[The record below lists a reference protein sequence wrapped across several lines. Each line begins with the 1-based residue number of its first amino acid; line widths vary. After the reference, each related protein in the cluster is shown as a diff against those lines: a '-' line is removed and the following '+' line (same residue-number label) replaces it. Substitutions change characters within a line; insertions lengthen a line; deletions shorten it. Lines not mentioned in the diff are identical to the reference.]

1 MATDVVGD
9 GDGAGDG
16 AGASD
21 GDDDGDGVGGDGDGA
36 GDPLCS
42 WRTGAPKHEH
52 SLTVTIAVI
61 HDVHVLLLLQMVPLY
76 FISFYF
82 VSTLFHLTTSG
93 DPRADEKTRAP
104 SHALAPCALP

>member
-21 GDDDGDGVGGDGDGA
+21 GDDDGDGVGGDGA

-42 WRTGAPKHEH
+42 WRT
-52 SLTVTIAVI
+52 
-61 HDVHVLLLLQMVPLY
+61 
-76 FISFYF
+76 
-82 VSTLFHLTTSG
+82 
-93 DPRADEKTRAP
+93 RAP
-104 SHALAPCALP
+104 NMNIPSPSQ

>member
-21 GDDDGDGVGGDGDGA
+21 GDDDGVGGDGDGA

-42 WRTGAPKHEH
+42 WRAGAPNMN
-52 SLTVTIAVI
+52 I
-61 HDVHVLLLLQMVPLY
+61 
-76 FISFYF
+76 
-82 VSTLFHLTTSG
+82 
-93 DPRADEKTRAP
+93 P
-104 SHALAPCALP
+104 SPSQ